1 MKEEQFYSKFLK
13 DSLMM
18 IINNN
23 PYYKGPFT
31 GGGGDKAIQTNQK
44 LP

>member
-1 MKEEQFYSKFLK
+1 
-13 DSLMM
+13 M

-31 GGGGDKAIQTNQK
+31 GGGGDEEIQTNQK